1 MTTTAPRFA
10 FTAADRT
17 ARDLHRAVVASGL
30 RGSLLFFAALLVLA
44 AGMPVLGLMGEGW
57 LRGLLVGFG
66 CAGAASAAGW
76 LVGQAVRS
84 RTWPPI
90 ALTASALPEEA
101 LARLS

>member
-10 FTAADRT
+10 STAADRA

-30 RGSLLFFAALLVLA
+30 RGSLMFV
-44 AGMPVLGLMGEGW
+44 AGMLVLGLMGEGW

-76 LVGQAVRS
+76 LVGQAVGS
-84 RTWPPI
+84 RTWKRV
-90 ALTASALPEEA
+90 LTV
-101 LARLS
+101 R